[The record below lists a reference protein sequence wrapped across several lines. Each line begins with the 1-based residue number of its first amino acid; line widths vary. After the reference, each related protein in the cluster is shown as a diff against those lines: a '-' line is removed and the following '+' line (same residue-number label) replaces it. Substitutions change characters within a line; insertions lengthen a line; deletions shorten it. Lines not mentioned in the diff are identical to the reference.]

1 MTHPFEQYNMK
12 EFLIEAIKE
21 IGFDEPTEIQKKVIP
36 EVKKGRD
43 IIGQSQTGSG
53 KTHAFLLPLFN
64 KIVPEHE
71 QVQVVITA
79 PSRELSDQL
88 FQAASQLAEHS
99 EQEIIVQQ
107 FIGGTD
113 KQRQIDKLAQKQP
126 HVVIGTPGRLFDL
139 INQNVLLTHTAN
151 YMVVDEA
158 DMTLDMGFLEEVDQ
172 IAARLPEKG
181 QMLVFSATIPQ
192 SLQPFLKKYMKS
204 PIEIKVENQQIISD
218 TVENWLISTKGKQRV
233 NVIHELLT
241 IGQPYLALVF
251 ANTKDRV
258 DEIAKGLRDKGLD
271 VAVVHGGISS
281 RERRRVMRQIQNL
294 DYQYVVASDLAARGI
309 DIKGVSH
316 VINAEIPHELDFFIH
331 RVGRTGRN
339 GMDGIAVTLYSPGE
353 EKEIET
359 LESMGITFQ
368 PKEIKND
375 EVLDTHDRNRRDQRK
390 DQNNKESFD
399 SEIHGMRKKAKK
411 NVKPGYKRKIERK
424 KEEKRKK
431 ARKLTQNN
439 RKGRK

>member
-12 EFLIEAIKE
+12 NFLIEAIKE
-21 IGFDEPTEIQKKVIP
+21 IGFNEPTEIQKKVIP

-316 VINAEIPHELDFFIH
+316 VINAEIPHELDFFVH

-359 LESMGITFQ
+359 LENMGITFQ

-375 EVLDTHDRNRRDQRK
+375 EVLNTHDRNRREQRK
-390 DQNNKESFD
+390 DQNNKDSFD

-439 RKGRK
+439 RKNRK

>member
-1 MTHPFEQYNMK
+1 MTHPFEQYNLK
-12 EFLIEAIKE
+12 PYLIEAIKE
-21 IGFDEPTEIQKKVIP
+21 IGFQEPTEIQKKVIP
-36 EVKKGRD
+36 EIKKGRD

-64 KIVPEHE
+64 QIAPSRE
-71 QVQVVITA
+71 QVQIVITA

-88 FQAASQLAEHS
+88 FQAASQLAAHS
-99 EQEIIVQQ
+99 EEEIIVQQ

-113 KQRQIDKLAQKQP
+113 KQRQIDKLTQKQP
-126 HVVIGTPGRLFDL
+126 HVAIGTPGRMNDL
-139 INQNVLLTHTAN
+139 VKQNALLTHTAS

-172 IAARLPEKG
+172 IAARLPENG
-181 QMLVFSATIPQ
+181 QMLIFSATIPQ
-192 SLQPFLKKYMKS
+192 SLQPFLKKYMKN
-204 PIEIKVENQQIISD
+204 PINIVIENQQIISD
-218 TVENWLISTKGKQRV
+218 RVENWLISTKGKKRV
-233 NVIHELLT
+233 DVIHQLLT
-241 IGQPYLALVF
+241 LGQPYLALVF
-251 ANTKDRV
+251 ANTKDKV
-258 DEIAKGLRDKGLD
+258 DEIAKGLKDRGLD

-359 LESMGITFQ
+359 LESMGISFQ
-368 PKEIKND
+368 PKEVKQG
-375 EVLDTHDRNRRDQRK
+375 EVIDTHDRNRREQRK
-390 DQNNKESFD
+390 DQNNKEAFD

-411 NVKPGYKRKIERK
+411 NVKPAYKRKIERK

-431 ARKLTQNN
+431 ARKL
-439 RKGRK
+439 KKK